1 MKTKLIRGC
10 VALALCV
17 CAALLGLLGALGCS
31 LWSEN
36 WIMHSME
43 ATGYYGQLAQRVRAD
58 CGVLASQTG
67 LLGNIVDPMLPDE
80 TVRQDVILLTDALF
94 RGTMAMPETPFE
106 DFAVQVEDIV
116 YDEMQAYL
124 TDEEKQLAQ
133 SVQRQCADQYTQSVR
148 PPFQVVLS
156 ILLQYRRMAW
166 LLALAASALAAAAAG
181 VLRKL
186 CCAQGYARELARPV
200 LSAAVAV
207 AGLGA
212 AVRCC
217 GYQSWMPAQNLE
229 YQLFVYWFGGLAYA
243 LWTAG
248 AVLAAGAG
256 LLMVRR
262 KRRARMI
269 GLKQLLPCWRQWA
282 GAGVGA
288 ACLLCLPLYMQNG
301 YIGLV
306 GGKFRLLLV
315 FAGAAAVLAVRLFVA
330 APRAGLRRLG
340 LPMLW
345 LAGLCAVYTAA
356 ACLADDPATAV
367 WGISGR
373 YNGLATLLACMAVYA
388 AVRLGTGA
396 GWRDTLERT
405 MLAAGAAVTALAWLN
420 YWKLDPLAVYYSLRA
435 EDAHMF
441 LSTVGNINF
450 FGGYLCLCVPLA
462 LWRAAERPGRGR
474 MALAALLCSGLLIA
488 NSEAAWLGAGVCV
501 LAILCSRRM
510 TGPRAAVLCRVG
522 ALAALLWLCSALY
535 SLWFPVLAPLRNLSA
550 VLGTVWGSA
559 GTAAV
564 LAAAGVLLSRCKR
577 SVRPLGLVLS
587 VLLAAAGA
595 GALVAVNVFGVS
607 PGGLDDLLRFDQT
620 WGSNRGYVWYV
631 LGLVY
636 ERLPLVQ
643 KLVGAGG
650 DAVNALLNPHYTV
663 YIQALNG
670 STFDSAHNEYL
681 QHLLCGGVLGLV
693 CWLGFLVCSVR
704 RALRCAPGL
713 ALAIAG
719 YAVQAFFSIS
729 MPGVLP
735 LVFVLAALAMPE
747 QTEAR
752 RLQMNDRAG
761 RRRPLQKCVC
771 GK

>member
-10 VALALCV
+10 VSLALCV

-116 YDEMQAYL
+116 YDEMQVYL

-133 SVQRQCADQYTQSVR
+133 TVQRQCADQYTQSVR

-186 CCAQGYARELARPV
+186 CRAQGYAREVARPV

-212 AVRCC
+212 AVWFC
-217 GYQSWMPAQNLE
+217 GYQSWMPTQNLE
-229 YQLFVYWFGGLAYA
+229 YKLFVYWFGGLAYA
-243 LWTAG
+243 LWAAG

-262 KRRARMI
+262 KRRARTVEW
-269 GLKQLLPCWRQWA
+269 KRLLPCWRQWA

-315 FAGAAAVLAVRLFVA
+315 FAGAAAVLAVRLFVS

-373 YNGLATLLACMAVYA
+373 YNGLATLLACTAVYA
-388 AVRLGTGA
+388 VVRLGTGA

-420 YWKLDPLAVYYSLRA
+420 YWKLDPLAGYYSLRA

-450 FGGYLCLCVPLA
+450 FGGYLCLCSAGAVACGGASGTRPHGTRRPA
-462 LWRAAERPGRGR
+462 VQRAADRQQRSGLAGRGG
-474 MALAALLCSGLLIA
+474 LCAGDAVQPPHDRSPRG
-488 NSEAAWLGAGVCV
+488 GAV
-501 LAILCSRRM
+501 
-510 TGPRAAVLCRVG
+510 
-522 ALAALLWLCSALY
+522 
-535 SLWFPVLAPLRNLSA
+535 
-550 VLGTVWGSA
+550 
-559 GTAAV
+559 
-564 LAAAGVLLSRCKR
+564 
-577 SVRPLGLVLS
+577 
-587 VLLAAAGA
+587 
-595 GALVAVNVFGVS
+595 
-607 PGGLDDLLRFDQT
+607 PGG
-620 WGSNRGYVWYV
+620 
-631 LGLVY
+631 
-636 ERLPLVQ
+636 
-643 KLVGAGG
+643 GAGG
-650 DAVNALLNPHYTV
+650 
-663 YIQALNG
+663 
-670 STFDSAHNEYL
+670 
-681 QHLLCGGVLGLV
+681 
-693 CWLGFLVCSVR
+693 
-704 RALRCAPGL
+704 
-713 ALAIAG
+713 
-719 YAVQAFFSIS
+719 
-729 MPGVLP
+729 
-735 LVFVLAALAMPE
+735 AALAVQRAVQPVVPGAGPAA
-747 QTEAR
+747 QSVGGAGHR
-752 RLQMNDRAG
+752 VGQRGDGGGAG
-761 RRRPLQKCVC
+761 RRRCAAFPLQAICPPAGAGFVGGAGGGRRGC
-771 GK
+771 AGGCECARRVAGRAG